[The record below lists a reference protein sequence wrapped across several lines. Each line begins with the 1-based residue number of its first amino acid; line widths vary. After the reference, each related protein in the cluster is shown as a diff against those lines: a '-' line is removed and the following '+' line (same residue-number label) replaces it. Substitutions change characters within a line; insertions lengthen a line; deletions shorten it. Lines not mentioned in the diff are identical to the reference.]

1 MKVKELIDMLS
12 KFPDVDVEVSIDM
25 STGDYDSGNQ
35 VFGEV
40 YSAQND
46 GNFINILAESGYNNY
61 ENRNRIIREE
71 IKIRSSYA

>member
-12 KFPDVDVEVSIDM
+12 KFPNVDVEVSIDM
-25 STGDYDSGNQ
+25 SIGDDDSGNR

-46 GNFINILAESGYNNY
+46 GNFITILAESGYSNY
-61 ENRNRIIREE
+61 E
-71 IKIRSSYA
+71 K